1 MKIDF
6 RIDWGYQYLYSRRH
20 YHPFYIWDGKLEC
33 ENGTVTGAW
42 QLDYPVIWFGPGHCA
57 NETKLEAAEWKSTT
71 RRGLAGVRFTAEVN
85 ENSVFHLKTASGN
98 FDFTANDILKN
109 GRLVFNVGPKY
120 LGCHVIVTKTGYYW
134 FVPEAKDGQQ
144 VFEVDD
150 FAGKLEIRNW
160 ARMRTAWLEP
170 GKRVKFEAVIPEK
183 KKDYSKQLLHVV
195 CMAAPGY
202 TPEKEQQYSDYITI
216 NLYCDGKLVVSN
228 RRFYRSH
235 DVFMQ
240 ILEDLWLNFEAEPG
254 KHSFELENANND
266 DGCFLITRMILQTSN
281 YAHLEFSLP
290 QWAQTNC
297 REIGKVF
304 SVQDAEEVTIQYPG
318 NSLKMTLQK
327 GWNEFVF
334 NLSEPGKNIKF
345 TCGKREGV
353 IPEVYDVAD
362 ETPEVMVGYD
372 MTTVPHDVD
381 GYMDWLLDYTYRT
394 KLSNIVVFRPHF
406 NGKYQAA
413 QCECS
418 STHDSG
424 EFKNAFQNDY
434 EADPEELRR
443 WGKFCCDHKIYVE
456 SVINSKELVEGA
468 GKMMHS
474 SGRHEWP
481 GVVYAMDPQPGFE
494 SPDMKTA
501 AEQYLQHLKVEI
513 DKAHAVCPRSAFGD
527 ASGGHRYCYMA
538 GVDFIRSETMVSHT
552 QHLCSQ
558 ARPAAEVFRNGE
570 WGVHIAIQH
579 ATQPYF
585 ENHLG
590 LYYLSIMQ
598 PWMMG
603 ANMIY
608 EEDCLF
614 NLFKEE
620 RQAWDDALTKGKRDM
635 TRWFFKFAK
644 THPRKGKVNRRIA
657 FVEGRYAAPFNGFI
671 CDAEQTPDY
680 SVWGKFGNND
690 STWRHNQVE
699 KCRHVL
705 DVLMPG
711 ASTQPFRQDFNK
723 RRFFFSGTPYGDFDE
738 VPTEASADY
747 LKQYSLLLHM
757 GWNTM
762 IDEDYDKLREF
773 VGNGGTLLIGLTQFS
788 RHVKRDFLRDM
799 EDLDLYNDGD
809 LSELCGVKVKGK
821 GELFSGQWNAVC
833 REKFPQPDLSAI
845 PSSSRTED
853 GSCCMADIELAGA
866 EPFIWDAAKRHALVV
881 RHRYGK
887 GTVYLLT
894 AYAYFGHEDIRQIM
908 ANLVALLAQDNLPE
922 CSVEDASREVF
933 WNMWDESKDV
943 KRIMLLNTDWTEK
956 SNIKPVTVKAAG
968 FVFDTEVKER
978 EAKLLTVLKDAV
990 IDAPTDIFVE
1000 VTDGAVKLHG
1010 SGNHTIKIYR
1020 KDSVETREI
1029 AFSTTTILPLEL

>member
-1 MKIDF
+1 
-6 RIDWGYQYLYSRRH
+6 
-20 YHPFYIWDGKLEC
+20 
-33 ENGTVTGAW
+33 
-42 QLDYPVIWFGPGHCA
+42 
-57 NETKLEAAEWKSTT
+57 
-71 RRGLAGVRFTAEVN
+71 
-85 ENSVFHLKTASGN
+85 
-98 FDFTANDILKN
+98 
-109 GRLVFNVGPKY
+109 
-120 LGCHVIVTKTGYYW
+120 
-134 FVPEAKDGQQ
+134 
-144 VFEVDD
+144 
-150 FAGKLEIRNW
+150 
-160 ARMRTAWLEP
+160 
-170 GKRVKFEAVIPEK
+170 
-183 KKDYSKQLLHVV
+183 
-195 CMAAPGY
+195 
-202 TPEKEQQYSDYITI
+202 
-216 NLYCDGKLVVSN
+216 
-228 RRFYRSH
+228 
-235 DVFMQ
+235 
-240 ILEDLWLNFEAEPG
+240 
-254 KHSFELENANND
+254 
-266 DGCFLITRMILQTSN
+266 
-281 YAHLEFSLP
+281 
-290 QWAQTNC
+290 
-297 REIGKVF
+297 
-304 SVQDAEEVTIQYPG
+304 
-318 NSLKMTLQK
+318 
-327 GWNEFVF
+327 
-334 NLSEPGKNIKF
+334 
-345 TCGKREGV
+345 
-353 IPEVYDVAD
+353 
-362 ETPEVMVGYD
+362 
-372 MTTVPHDVD
+372 
-381 GYMDWLLDYTYRT
+381 
-394 KLSNIVVFRPHF
+394 
-406 NGKYQAA
+406 
-413 QCECS
+413 
-418 STHDSG
+418 
-424 EFKNAFQNDY
+424 
-434 EADPEELRR
+434 

-468 GKMMHS
+468 GEMMHS

-494 SPDMKTA
+494 SSDMKTA
-501 AEQYLQHLKVEI
+501 VEQYLKHLKVEI

-538 GVDFIRSETMVSHT
+538 EVDFIRSETMVSHT

-978 EAKLLTVLKDAV
+978 KAKLLTVLKDAV